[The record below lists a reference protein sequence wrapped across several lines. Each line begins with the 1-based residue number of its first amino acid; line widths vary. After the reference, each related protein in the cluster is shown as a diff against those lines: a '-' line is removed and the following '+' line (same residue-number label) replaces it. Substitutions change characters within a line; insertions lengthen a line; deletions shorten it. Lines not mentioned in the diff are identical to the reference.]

1 MNSTSNMMNCNRYN
15 DVIEIDL
22 TIFCKKAL
30 KKWKPLLIIA
40 LIGAI
45 LGAGI
50 AQGRYW
56 WKENHQPV
64 FDEDTLTKAKA
75 KLTDKELEEADHVFD
90 QYRTY
95 FRVQEAKNKH
105 LNDSRL
111 MTLDAETAAVLQRRY
126 LISSKQSGLV
136 ETLETMTLNPAGYQ
150 RIAQAIGGGITDQDV
165 EEMLSMTNE
174 TWQNW
179 EDIVLN
185 GGIPEEAALTP
196 KTQTEDD
203 EKKDGK
209 YTNIIVVTAI
219 GEDEAFCEKLFTE
232 TEAILT
238 DAVKKLSALDNDIT
252 MTPFGEDPVR
262 DGGETILEQQQT
274 LLESITTII
283 TVRKQFAKDVVD
295 KLNKNQKAYFEQ
307 LQLRDNAKE
316 PESRESRG
324 LVKFA
329 GIGFFLGIILYL
341 IILCIPFM
349 FGGHY
354 QSVGE
359 LENATGIRL
368 LASVRKEASKEDTD
382 SNVNAARMVSEE
394 LRAWEKDCKEN
405 PLFFFAV
412 DEGFTAEHP
421 FCGLLKEQYGKD
433 TLRIGD
439 PLKDP
444 DAMASLLQSGGMLIG
459 ISVEKSKR
467 ENVKRLYY
475 TASDH
480 EIPVLGYVAED
491 ILL

>member
-1 MNSTSNMMNCNRYN
+1 MNTSLFSSNCKRYN
-15 DVIEIDL
+15 DMIEIDL
-22 TIFCKKAL
+22 TIFLKKAYRN
-30 KKWKPLLIIA
+30 WKQFFLIAI
-40 LIGAI
+40 IGAL
-45 LGAGI
+45 LGIGI
-50 AQGRYW
+50 AQGRYCW
-56 WKENHQPV
+56 IENHQPA
-64 FDEDTLTKAKA
+64 FNEDKYTKAKNN
-75 KLTDKELEEADHVFD
+75 LTVKELEEADHVYD

-95 FRVQEAKNKH
+95 FRIQEAKNKH
-105 LNDSRL
+105 LNDSIL
-111 MTLDAETAAVLQRRY
+111 MTLDAESAAVLQRRY

-136 ETLETMTLNPAGYQ
+136 ETLETMTLNPAEYQ
-150 RIAQAIGGGITDQDV
+150 RIAQAIGGGITDHDV

-185 GGIPEEAALTP
+185 GSIPEEAAVIP
-196 KTQTEDD
+196 ETETGGD

-232 TEAILT
+232 TEAILS
-238 DAVKKLSALDNDIT
+238 DAVNELSTLDNDIT

-262 DGGETILEQQQT
+262 DGGETILEQQKM

-283 TVRKQFAKDVVD
+283 TVRRQFANDVVD
-295 KLNKNQKAYFEQ
+295 KLNKNQKTYFEQ
-307 LQLRDNAKE
+307 LQLRDNAKD

-329 GIGFFLGIILYL
+329 CSGFFLGIILYL
-341 IILCIPFM
+341 IILCIPFL

-354 QSVGE
+354 QSTGE
-359 LENATGIRL
+359 LESATGIRL
-368 LASVRKEASKEDTD
+368 LSAVRKGTSKDDID
-382 SNVNAARMVSEE
+382 SNTYAAKMVSEE
-394 LRAWEKDCKEN
+394 LRAWEKDCKETI
-405 PLFFFAV
+405 LFFFAV

-421 FCGLLKEQYGKD
+421 FCWLLTEQYGKE
-433 TLRIGD
+433 TLRIGN

-444 DAMASLLQSGGMLIG
+444 EAMASMLQSRGILIG

-467 ENVKRLYY
+467 ENVKRLYC
-475 TASDH
+475 TAADH